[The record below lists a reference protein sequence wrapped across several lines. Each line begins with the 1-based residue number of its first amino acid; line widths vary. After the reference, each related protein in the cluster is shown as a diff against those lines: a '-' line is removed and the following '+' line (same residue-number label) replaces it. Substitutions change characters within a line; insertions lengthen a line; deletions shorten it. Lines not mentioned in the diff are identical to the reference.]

1 MKSLISIA
9 IRWSVK
15 YLLSLIAIIGL
26 LVVGRFVIE
35 ESNRYLL
42 TERKLMSVDSG
53 QRQLQDIAETSERSA
68 IERSKALKTS
78 GREKLEARIREIDL
92 RRDELKLAR
101 RSDFERAKG
110 MLDGTF
116 PIDFNNDLEFALL
129 TKEREY
135 VEGLLNLEKLSMQVE
150 SLRLEHKRTWAAL
163 QSNLTHQQVIR
174 DQSPVLHRV
183 PGSPPYIQLRDLS
196 EEEENLRQANEDAY
210 RRWLSAK
217 KSIEAVKKK
226 EIEFRSTT
234 QGMLYKSRDQ
244 LAATSNELER
254 DRATNVVGKV
264 VNAAMKELQ
273 VALAILASIILTP
286 LLIKGV
292 FYYLI
297 APIASRRMRVVVL
310 NDLNG
315 MFSSLDHSNSE
326 IDGFHPSRKSFTVV
340 PSADEDLLVHSD
352 YLRTTADDATKKTQ
366 LVLNNRRFL
375 TSIAAGMIGLI
386 RITGDGNSSHTLSS
400 KTEPLME
407 LAVLSIPE
415 GSGIVIYP
423 RHLVGVIHPT
433 DSPPVITSHWFLG
446 SAASWL
452 TLQFRYLVFHGPVK
466 LIVKGCQGVKVESAL
481 GGHSINQAN
490 VIGFSCNLAHSV
502 TRCEP
507 FMPYLY
513 GQQELFNDH
522 FSGGNGYYIYEEL
535 PNAGKKGGVFGK
547 GLEGLVDSVLK
558 LVGI

>member
-1 MKSLISIA
+1 MKSLISIV
-9 IRWSVK
+9 IRWSLR
-15 YLLSLIAIIGL
+15 YLLSLIAIIGI
-26 LVVGRFVIE
+26 LVAGRFVIE

-42 TERKLMSVDSG
+42 AEQKQLSVDSG
-53 QRQLQDIAETSERSA
+53 QRQLQDIAETAEKSA
-68 IERSKALKTS
+68 VERSKALKTAS
-78 GREKLEARIREIDL
+78 REKLEVRIREIDL

-116 PIDFNNDLEFALL
+116 PIDFKSDLEFGLL

-135 VEGLLNLEKLSMQVE
+135 VEGLLNLDKLSIQLE
-150 SLRLEHKRTWAAL
+150 SRRLEHKRTWALL
-163 QSNLTHQQVIR
+163 QSNLTNQQAI
-174 DQSPVLHRV
+174 QQMNPTLHRV
-183 PGSPPYIQLRDLS
+183 PFSSPHSQLQDLRR
-196 EEEENLRQANEDAY
+196 EEENLRQANEDAY
-210 RRWLSAK
+210 QRWLSAK

-226 EIEFRSTT
+226 EVEFRSAT
-234 QGMLYKSRDQ
+234 QAIQDKLRVQ
-244 LAATSNELER
+244 LGAISTDLER
-254 DRATNVVGKV
+254 DRANNVVGKV
-264 VNAAMKELQ
+264 VNAAMMELQ

-286 LLIKGV
+286 LLIKGM
-292 FYYLI
+292 FYFFI
-297 APIASRRMRVVVL
+297 APIASRRMRVVVR
-310 NDLNG
+310 NDLSG
-315 MFSSLDHSNSE
+315 EFACLDCSGSE
-326 IDGFHPSRKSFTVV
+326 IDGAYPSRKSFTVT

-352 YLRTTADDATKKTQ
+352 FLRTTADDAEKKTQ

-386 RITGDGNSSHTLSS
+386 RIKGDGNSSHTLSS

-407 LAVLSIPE
+407 LAVLSIPG
-415 GSGIVIYP
+415 GSGIVLYP

-433 DSPPVITSHWFLG
+433 GSPPVITSHWFLG

-481 GGHSINQAN
+481 SGHSINQAN
-490 VIGFSCNLAHSV
+490 VIGFSSNLAHSV
-502 TRCEP
+502 TRCDP